1 MYIPLIFIIIL
12 IILLIIIFPI
22 FAFLYLKNIKKGA
35 LEAKTSSKAISKF
48 FTNISHEFRTPLNS
62 IIGMIELLENGKL
75 GVEEKKILEVLKKA
89 SNNLLSLI
97 NNILDISKIEAGK
110 LKLENIQISIKKITE
125 DTIQLL
131 SPLAKK
137 KNIALISQIDKS
149 LSLNYGDPTRI
160 QQILLNLIGNA
171 IKFTEKGKVEVNI
184 KLCDEKIITLR
195 YPETTKQ
202 DMKHIDYLFIIIK
215 DTGIGIPID
224 KWDDIFAAFSQAKTD
239 TTRSFGGTGL
249 GLAITRQIVK
259 LIDGRIWVESFE
271 NIGTSFY
278 LILPLKKIKNKS
290 NISQNK
296 FTISKKS
303 NKKLFESKQ
312 ISLRIL
318 LVEDNLDNQFLFQA
332 HLKKTVHSL
341 ECANDGQEAV
351 DFVKNKSFDLIFMDM
366 QMPILNGISATKKI
380 RQREIQ
386 KNKKEIPIYAL
397 SANVAKQE
405 IENAKQAGCN
415 GYIKKPYKKKRNF

>member
-1 MYIPLIFIIIL
+1 M
-12 IILLIIIFPI
+12 
-22 FAFLYLKNIKKGA
+22 A
-35 LEAKTSSKAISKF
+35 
-48 FTNISHEFRTPLNS
+48 
-62 IIGMIELLENGKL
+62 
-75 GVEEKKILEVLKKA
+75 
-89 SNNLLSLI
+89 
-97 NNILDISKIEAGK
+97 
-110 LKLENIQISIKKITE
+110 
-125 DTIQLL
+125 
-131 SPLAKK
+131 
-137 KNIALISQIDKS
+137 QIDKS

-415 GYIKKPYKKKRNF
+415 GYIKKPYKKKEIFEIIDIISDKN